1 MIPAAI
7 IYLLIG
13 DYTTGILILTLG
25 TGAILINQN
34 LIRPRLDAERSGMH
48 TVLALIASLG
58 GLLWMGIIGFLSG
71 PIITAIFVAVWNQFG
86 NKYKE
91 KLEMMNKSE
100 DAVINTVEPE
110 QQNQP

>member
-1 MIPAAI
+1 V
-7 IYLLIG
+7 
-13 DYTTGILILTLG
+13 
-25 TGAILINQN
+25 NQN

-86 NKYKE
+86 TKYKE
-91 KLEMMNKSE
+91 KLERMNKGE
-100 DAVINTVEPE
+100 DESTINVVED
-110 QQNQP
+110 QPAQP